1 MLNLCEV
8 LLHDSDACPSEVEF
22 TDLQTA
28 MKNLDRRWKHICQIC
43 PERSLWFVQILC
55 SSLFISCHEMVV
67 TLYIM
72 Y

>member
-43 PERSLWFVQILC
+43 PERSLWFVQI
-55 SSLFISCHEMVV
+55 
-67 TLYIM
+67 
-72 Y
+72 